1 MAIIPLKQSVEVV
14 KYGEPDR
21 WGDAVIEDEKTYKAR
36 IDNSVKEVMNN
47 AGVEVIS
54 TAQVWLNK
62 YPFITY
68 EHEFKYTDEHGNTIA
83 RKPELIEPIRMING
97 KPTLTIVY
105 L

>member
-1 MAIIPLKQSVEVV
+1 MAIIPLKQSVDVL
-14 KYGEPDR
+14 KFGEPDR
-21 WGDAVIEDEKTYKAR
+21 WGDVVIEEEKTYKAR
-36 IDNSVKEVMNN
+36 VDNSVKEVKNN

-54 TAQVWLNK
+54 TAQVWLDK
-62 YPFITY
+62 YPPITY
-68 EHEFKYTDEHGNTIA
+68 EHEFKYTDEHGNTIS